1 MIRPLRRVL
10 SLARGR
16 GSHTATDRQ
25 GGRLAATHSADDP
38 SRRIEEARR
47 RLKAAIP
54 PPED

>member
-1 MIRPLRRVL
+1 VIRPLRRVL

-16 GSHTATDRQ
+16 GSAAEEHPRRDRADAH
-25 GGRLAATHSADDP
+25 GGEDP

-47 RLKAAIP
+47 RLKAEIP

>member
-1 MIRPLRRVL
+1 VIRPLRRVL

-16 GSHTATDRQ
+16 ASAAAADPRRERAGAN
-25 GGRLAATHSADDP
+25 GGQDP

-47 RLKAAIP
+47 RLKAEIP